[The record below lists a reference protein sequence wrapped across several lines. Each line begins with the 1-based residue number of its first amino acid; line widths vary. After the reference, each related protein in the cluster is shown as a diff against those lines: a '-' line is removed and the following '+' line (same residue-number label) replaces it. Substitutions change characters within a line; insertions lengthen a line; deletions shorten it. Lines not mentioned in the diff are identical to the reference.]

1 MTFVTLEL
9 LALFILDSRTLT
21 KRCGMKHDQLRKSA
35 NDQPASQIEGEAAN
49 DSLNE
54 ADLQEYESSAGIYE
68 RRSSLRTRIHDEFL
82 QETGGIII
90 ALYLILISVAFMAL

>member
-1 MTFVTLEL
+1 MTLVTLEL

-21 KRCGMKHDQLRKSA
+21 KRCDMKHDQLRKSA
-35 NDQPASQIEGEAAN
+35 NDQPASQVEGQAAN

-54 ADLQEYESSAGIYE
+54 AELQEYESSAGIYE
-68 RRSSLRTRIHDEFL
+68 RRSNLRTRIHEEFL

-90 ALYLILISVAFMAL
+90 ALYLILISVGFVVL